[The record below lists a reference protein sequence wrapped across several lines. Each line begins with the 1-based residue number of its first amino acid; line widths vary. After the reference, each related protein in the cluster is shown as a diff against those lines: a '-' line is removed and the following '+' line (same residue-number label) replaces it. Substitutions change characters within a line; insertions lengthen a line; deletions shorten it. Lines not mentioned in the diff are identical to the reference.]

1 MKRFLIVLMM
11 MTAILFTSCA
21 SRTTME
27 SAEADLGSPF
37 ECDMKMIFEDNEF
50 GGKLRKIDTGIW
62 EADFT
67 SPDTLEGVLL
77 SINGN
82 DVTAS
87 YKGLSFTVPK
97 KALPVKSVLLNFI
110 SAVDK
115 IAESEETEG
124 TENDG
129 IMLIDGENESGEYT
143 LGLDMKT
150 GDLCSFEMKNFGVK
164 MEFENFTVKEAPAQ
178 IGEAVSDASEQSDA
192 QPETEVQEQ
201 Q

>member
-11 MTAILFTSCA
+11 MTAIMLTSCTGK
-21 SRTTME
+21 TTMK
-27 SAEADLGSPF
+27 SAESDLGSPF
-37 ECDMKMIFEDNEF
+37 ECDMKMIFEDSEF
-50 GGKLRKIDTGIW
+50 GGKIRKTDAGIW

-67 SPDTLEGVLL
+67 SPDTLDGVVL
-77 SINGN
+77 SFNGN

-110 SAVDK
+110 SAAES
-115 IAESEETEG
+115 IAASEETEG

-129 IMLIDGENESGEYT
+129 IMLIKGENESGEYT
-143 LGLDMKT
+143 LGLDAKT

-164 MEFENFTVKEAPAQ
+164 MKFENFTVTGTPSQ
-178 IGEAVSDASEQSDA
+178 TGEAVSGSSEQNNA
-192 QPETEVQEQ
+192 QAESSEAA
-201 Q
+201 